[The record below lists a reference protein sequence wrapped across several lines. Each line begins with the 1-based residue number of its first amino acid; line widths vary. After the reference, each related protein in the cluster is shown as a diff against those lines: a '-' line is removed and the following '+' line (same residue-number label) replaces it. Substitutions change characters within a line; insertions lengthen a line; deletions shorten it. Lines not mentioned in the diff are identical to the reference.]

1 MPPPSGRGTGGGQA
15 WHEASGPGEHEV
27 RVSQC
32 KTASMV
38 AVLLWMVKDGGM
50 EQGEKEPEENE
61 EELDPLAI

>member
-1 MPPPSGRGTGGGQA
+1 
-15 WHEASGPGEHEV
+15 
-27 RVSQC
+27 
-32 KTASMV
+32 MV